1 MSKPIPAVD
10 GNALIGNR
18 IVSGDPFIATKIG
31 AVERTVILENMIAGH
46 YSDRV
51 RFYASNN
58 AGITPSDD
66 DTLNLFCNEYTKSLS
81 NADYVG
87 SMESAEEL
95 AIIQHHAANATF
107 SELRFLEPFYFDDP
121 WSGQLED
128 KNVLVVHPFEDS
140 LIKQYAQREA
150 LFANPKVLPKFNLL
164 TIKAE
169 QTNGGG
175 MAGESMTF
183 VDALGIMIDKMD
195 NIDYD
200 IALLG
205 CGAYGLILAGHA
217 KTNGKQAIHIGGGL
231 QILFG
236 IKGQRWDVHP
246 EISAMFNEHWCR
258 PLLEERTT
266 HYEMIEG
273 GTYW

>member
-10 GNALIGNR
+10 GNALIGNK

-31 AVERTVILENMIAGH
+31 AVERTVILENMITGH

-51 RFYASNN
+51 RFHASNN

-66 DTLNLFCNEYTKSLS
+66 DTLNFFCREYTKSLS
-81 NADYVG
+81 DADYVG

-95 AIIQHHAANATF
+95 AIIQRHAASATF

-121 WSGQLED
+121 WSGQLEG

-140 LIKQYAQREA
+140 LTKQYAQREV
-150 LFANPKVLPKFNLL
+150 LFADPKVLPEFNLL

-175 MAGESMTF
+175 MAGKSMTF

>member
-1 MSKPIPAVD
+1 
-10 GNALIGNR
+10 
-18 IVSGDPFIATKIG
+18 
-31 AVERTVILENMIAGH
+31 
-46 YSDRV
+46 
-51 RFYASNN
+51 
-58 AGITPSDD
+58 
-66 DTLNLFCNEYTKSLS
+66 
-81 NADYVG
+81 
-87 SMESAEEL
+87 MESVEEL
-95 AIIQHHAANATF
+95 AIIQHYAANATF
-107 SELRFLEPFYFDDP
+107 SEMRFLEPFYFDSP
-121 WSGQLED
+121 WSGQLEG

-140 LIKQYAQREA
+140 LITQYAQRES

-175 MAGESMTF
+175 MAGQNMNFTE
-183 VDALGIMIDKMD
+183 ALGIMANKMS
-195 NIDYD
+195 NMDYD

-205 CGAYGLILAGHA
+205 CGAYGLILADHA
-217 KTNGKQAIHIGGGL
+217 KASGKQAVHIGGGL

-236 IKGQRWDVHP
+236 IKGRRWDVHP

-266 HYEMIEG
+266 NYGMIEG